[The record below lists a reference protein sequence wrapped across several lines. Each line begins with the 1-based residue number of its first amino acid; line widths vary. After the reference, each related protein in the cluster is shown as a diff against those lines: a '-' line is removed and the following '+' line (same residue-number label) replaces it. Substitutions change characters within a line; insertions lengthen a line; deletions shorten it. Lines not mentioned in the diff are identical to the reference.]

1 MPDPWISRRDLL
13 STGACLASAGTLGA
27 LGAAAPALPRE
38 SSADLLDAA
47 FARMQAGYPCRNVH
61 RANHLP
67 MVVEALAVLGRGDAI
82 LPWVEENLDA
92 SEPDAAVG
100 ALDAAAWR
108 AALGDPGRFSD
119 WRQMFLCGLERED
132 WRDVVRTWV
141 PRFVPGLAAAATHG
155 VIRTAHA
162 ARALGQRDN
171 EIRRAELASA
181 LAYWAASY
189 EELPWDG
196 SVAPETSVADA
207 LARVATRR
215 PARELPQGNIVSG
228 LHTLSEDG
236 SGDGAFLPVAGW
248 VDVGDPLRTLGEITV
263 AAAELYLR
271 HPGQRIPF
279 AHALTGPSA
288 LRLLA
293 PYLDEATVREATRRA
308 WQAVAGLRAVYGDP
322 AAPLAALRAP
332 LERAELVAAAVEN
345 GGAHSIKL
353 TEACLREAEILRA
366 PILLAAARD
375 AGESMHG

>member
-1 MPDPWISRRDLL
+1 
-13 STGACLASAGTLGA
+13 
-27 LGAAAPALPRE
+27 
-38 SSADLLDAA
+38 
-47 FARMQAGYPCRNVH
+47 
-61 RANHLP
+61 
-67 MVVEALAVLGRGDAI
+67 
-82 LPWVEENLDA
+82 
-92 SEPDAAVG
+92 
-100 ALDAAAWR
+100 
-108 AALGDPGRFSD
+108 
-119 WRQMFLCGLERED
+119 MFLCGLARED
-132 WRDVVRTWV
+132 WRGVLGTWV

-196 SVAPETSVADA
+196 SVAPEASVADA

-228 LHTLSEDG
+228 LRTL

-279 AHALTGPSA
+279 THALTGPSA

-293 PYLDEATVREATRRA
+293 PYLDEATVRDATRRA
-308 WQAVAGLRAVYGDP
+308 WQAAAGLWAVYGDP
-322 AAPLAALRAP
+322 SAPAGVQGTPREP
-332 LERAELVAAAVEN
+332 AELVARAVEN